1 MQIPKRLNAGDTVAI
16 VSLSS
21 GMLGEAFMADQRG
34 LIEKR
39 LNEFRLNVVYAP
51 HALKGLDYIS
61 EHPEA
66 RAADLKWAFAQDDI
80 QMVLC
85 AIGGRD
91 TYRTLPYLLEDPKF
105 IELVAQHPKVFLGY
119 SDSSINHL
127 MFQKLGLATYYSMS
141 AIVDFGEFDDD
152 MLPYSKVWFSKM
164 FTNEIPEITPS
175 PIWYEERTQFGSEVI
190 GIPRI
195 SHPETHGF
203 ETLFGNGSVTGTLF
217 GGCLESIGDI
227 LLGDVYD
234 DEKEI
239 AERYGLLPTDM
250 TGKILFLETS
260 EEKPSPERVRVL
272 LKAMKDHGLFTN
284 LSALLVGKP
293 QDETYYEDYKAV
305 YTDFGQE
312 LKLPILFNLNF
323 GHAHPH
329 CILPI
334 GQDVTIHFDHRTVH
348 LLAPLTADNL

>member
-1 MQIPKRLNAGDTVAI
+1 MQIPKRLKSGDTLAI

-21 GMLGEAFMADQRG
+21 GMLGEPFMAAQRG

-39 LNEFRLNVVYAP
+39 LNEFGLNVTYTP

-66 RAADLKWAFAQDDI
+66 RASDLKWAFAQDNL

-91 TYRTLPYLLEDPKF
+91 TYRTLPYLLEDQEF
-105 IELVAQHPKVFLGY
+105 IKLVKQHPKVFLGY

-152 MLPYSKVWFSKM
+152 MLPYSKAWFSKM
-164 FTNEIPEITPS
+164 FTDEIPKITSS
-175 PIWYEERTQFGSEVI
+175 PIWYEERTKFGPEVI
-190 GIPRI
+190 GVPRVA
-195 SHPETHGF
+195 HGERHGF
-203 ETLFGNGSVTGTLF
+203 ETLFGNGSITGTLF
-217 GGCLESIGDI
+217 GGCLESIGDL

-239 AERYGLLPTDM
+239 AERYELLPTDM
-250 TGKILFLETS
+250 AGKILFLETS
-260 EEKPSPERVRVL
+260 EEKPTPDRVRVL

-284 LSALLVGKP
+284 LAALLVGKP
-293 QDETYYEDYKAV
+293 QDETYYDDYKAI
-305 YTDFGQE
+305 YTKLGRE
-312 LKLPILFNLNF
+312 LQLPILFNLNF

-334 GQDVTIHFDHRTVH
+334 GQDIAIDFDNKSVR
-348 LLAPLTADNL
+348 LLAPLAQ

>member
-1 MQIPKRLNAGDTVAI
+1 MQIPKRLKSGDTVAI

-21 GMLGEAFMADQRG
+21 GILGESFMEEQRG

-39 LNEFRLNVVYAP
+39 LNEFGLKVIYGP
-51 HALKGLDYIS
+51 HALASLDYIDV
-61 EHPEA
+61 HPEK
-66 RAADLKWAFAQDDI
+66 RASDLKWAFNQDNVA
-80 QMVLC
+80 MVLC

-91 TYRTLPYLLEDPKF
+91 TYRTLPYLLEDSKF
-105 IELVAQHPKVFLGY
+105 IKLVAQHPKVFLGY

-127 MFQKLGLATYYSMS
+127 MFQKLGLASYYGMS
-141 AIVDFGEFDDD
+141 AIVDFGELDEE
-152 MLPYSKVWFSKM
+152 MLPYSKNWFSKM
-164 FTNEIPEITPS
+164 FTNEIPEITSS
-175 PIWYEERTQFGSEVI
+175 PIWYEERTQFGSEII

-203 ETLFGNGSVTGTLF
+203 ESLFGNGTVTGTLF
-217 GGCLESIGDI
+217 GGCLESIGDL

-239 AERYGLLPTDM
+239 AERYDLLPTDM

-260 EEKPSPERVRVL
+260 EEKPSPDRVRIVL
-272 LKAMKDHGLFTN
+272 NAMKIHGLFTN
-284 LSALLVGKP
+284 LTALIIGKP
-293 QDETYYEDYKAV
+293 QDEAYYDDYKAIYV
-305 YTDFGQE
+305 ELGQE
-312 LKLPILFNLNF
+312 LQLPILYNLNF

-334 GQDVTIHFDHRTVH
+334 GQDIMIDFNHHKVQ
-348 LLAPLTADNL
+348 LLSSLAD